1 MKDLAHLLKQIA
13 APIDR
18 GEKFNIAIERAARL
32 SGLSYS
38 RAFNIW
44 YGKAKRIEPHEETAI
59 LSALVEKR
67 LADEKNELHA
77 LKISLARLE
86 TQLSQTQA
94 ALARAQADGNRAA
107 IDALRPYFRQVG

>member
-1 MKDLAHLLKQIA
+1 MTDFSAALKQLGGA
-13 APIDR
+13 DGLKKERVA
-18 GEKFNIAIERAARL
+18 RAAKAAGI
-32 SGLSYS
+32 SAS
-38 RAFNIW
+38 RAFDIW
-44 YGKAKRIEPHEETAI
+44 YGKARRIEPHEETAI

-94 ALARAQADGNRAA
+94 ALARAQADGNRSA
-107 IDALRPYFRQVG
+107 IEAVFRLVS

>member
-1 MKDLAHLLKQIA
+1 MTDFPAALKQLGGTDGLMKERVA
-13 APIDR
+13 
-18 GEKFNIAIERAARL
+18 RAAKAA
-32 SGLSYS
+32 GLSAS
-38 RAFNIW
+38 RAFDIW
-44 YGKAKRIEPHEETAI
+44 YGKARRIEPHEETAI

-67 LADEKNELHA
+67 LADDEKNELHA

-107 IDALRPYFRQVG
+107 IEAVFRLVS

>member
-1 MKDLAHLLKQIA
+1 MADFANLLKQLGGTEGQVKARISS
-13 APIDR
+13 
-18 GEKFNIAIERAARL
+18 AARRAGM
-32 SGLSYS
+32 SDT
-38 RAFNIW
+38 RAFDIW
-44 YGKAKRIEPHEETAI
+44 YGKARRIEPHEETAI

-94 ALARAQADGNRAA
+94 ALARAQADGDRAA
-107 IDALRPYFRQVG
+107 IEAVFGLVS

>member
-1 MKDLAHLLKQIA
+1 MTDFPAALKQIGGA
-13 APIDR
+13 DGLMKERVA
-18 GEKFNIAIERAARL
+18 RAAKAADL
-32 SGLSYS
+32 SAS
-38 RAFNIW
+38 RAFDIW
-44 YGKAKRIEPHEETAI
+44 YGKARRIEPHEETAI

-107 IDALRPYFRQVG
+107 IEAVFRLVS

>member
-1 MKDLAHLLKQIA
+1 MTDLSAALKQLGGA
-13 APIDR
+13 DGLKKERVA
-18 GEKFNIAIERAARL
+18 RAAKDA
-32 SGLSYS
+32 GLSAS
-38 RAFNIW
+38 RAFDIW
-44 YGKAKRIEPHEETAI
+44 YGKARRIEPHEETAI

-94 ALARAQADGNRAA
+94 ALVRAQANGDRAA
-107 IDALRPYFRQVG
+107 IKAVFGLVS